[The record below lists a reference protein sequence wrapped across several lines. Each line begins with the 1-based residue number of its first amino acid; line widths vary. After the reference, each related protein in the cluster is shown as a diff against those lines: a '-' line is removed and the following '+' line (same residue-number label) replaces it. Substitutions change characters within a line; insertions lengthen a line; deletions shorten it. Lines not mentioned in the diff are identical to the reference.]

1 MLKSNPRVVLRVRLT
16 EGPVTD
22 RLESYWI
29 GRTYDTFNGREWTST
44 ISPSRRH
51 HSQRETLIGLKL
63 NRIGR
68 VAELPDT
75 PSTRGMIAKVHHLV
89 RVVDSK

>member
-1 MLKSNPRVVLRVRLT
+1 MDMSKSA
-16 EGPVTD
+16 GK
-22 RLESYWI
+22 
-29 GRTYDTFNGREWTST
+29 T
-44 ISPSRRH
+44 IKLQQTGSPSRRH

-75 PSTRGMIAKVHHLV
+75 PATRGMIAKVNHLV
-89 RVVDSK
+89 RVVDPK